1 MVQVGV
7 VAVREHFEPLVH
19 QRHHAHR
26 QTADAGPHAL
36 SHMRSLDLFLSMKQ
50 IMDSFI
56 GCIGKRFSCGG
67 AYSPAR
73 VTFSSSPMDGLCE
86 SFSHCS
92 WALTAKESALL
103 ARPAHFGTGAALRAA
118 LTALAPTDPSADLAG
133 S

>member
-1 MVQVGV
+1 
-7 VAVREHFEPLVH
+7 
-19 QRHHAHR
+19 
-26 QTADAGPHAL
+26 
-36 SHMRSLDLFLSMKQ
+36 
-50 IMDSFI
+50 MDSFI

-73 VTFSSSPMDGLCE
+73 VTFSPSPMDGLCE
-86 SFSHCS
+86 SFSRCS

-103 ARPAHFGTGAALRAA
+103 ARPAHFRAALRAA